1 MKTLYSILFIC
12 CSFFCATAQISQLQF
27 LAEEPLLCI
36 DSLTP
41 LIGYHNWEA
50 YQTLD
55 GTWNGP
61 RDSTICIS
69 LYHATEQYNPSILF
83 DEIDLSRPVYIRA
96 IFDSLP
102 VLAPHKVYYVYH
114 DQYASE
120 YQITDTTY
128 CENGWCEGIMVGIQ
142 TPADDVDSTDLS
154 NMKYYSQNFDEYG
167 NCSSIDMCVP
177 TELFDSLNY
186 LKEFVIKVKYD
197 GINNENSALVG
208 IFDFVST
215 NDCTILI
222 DSTYLADHYVPEN
235 DYYLNQGMTCYDNY
249 CYYGSA
255 SLIKWNGIGI
265 PSDTNMYY
273 LDVQAL
279 YDPSAQQIITIDIGD
294 SQGLI
299 FEPFTQIRGALVDGS
314 DSIRHTFHFNN
325 WGQFCLGYG
334 FFEFITAPGGTFS
347 HHKGMIATPF
357 GSCMRFEYNAT
368 LQISENASLH
378 YGMYGNGMLAMNAG
392 SKIDLQNNASLHL
405 GNIFSLWDYPGQ
417 TNPENIHI
425 YLKKGNALVFDPYS
439 SIVNKSLDH
448 RMKLVVHLQ
457 GGYLDISNLDEN
469 SKKHLVVEYDR
480 PNAQIEIL
488 SVYGNP
494 LADLNFT
501 LHSNESGIASAEIF
515 DLMGKKVMTLQ
526 LTLNEGFNQ
535 IQIPL
540 PSIATGTYVLQIAS
554 NKASTQTK
562 FMKE

>member
-12 CSFFCATAQISQLQF
+12 CSFYYSAAQIDQLQF
-27 LAEEPLLCI
+27 LSEEPLLCI
-36 DSLTP
+36 DSVTS

-69 LYHATEQYNPSILF
+69 LYHSTEIYNPSILF

-96 IFDSLP
+96 LFDSLP
-102 VLAPHKVYYVYH
+102 TLTPHKIYYVYH
-114 DQYASE
+114 NQFSSE
-120 YQITDTTY
+120 YEITDTTY

-142 TPADDVDSTDLS
+142 TPSDDVDSTDLS
-154 NMKYYSQNFDEYG
+154 NVKYYSQNFDEFG
-167 NCSSIDMCVP
+167 GCSTIDMCVP

-186 LKEFVIKVKYD
+186 LKEFIVKVKYD
-197 GINNENSALVG
+197 GINNANSTSVG
-208 IFDFVST
+208 AFDFIST
-215 NDCTILI
+215 SDCTSLV
-222 DSTYLADHYVPEN
+222 DSAFLVNHYSPLN
-235 DYYLNQGMTCYDNY
+235 TYYLTEGMSCFDGY
-249 CYYGSA
+249 CYLGSA
-255 SLIKWNGIGI
+255 ALIKWDGAGI
-265 PSDTNMYY
+265 PSDTNLYY
-273 LDVQAL
+273 LDVPAL
-279 YDPSAQQIITIDIGD
+279 YDPSNQQIITINIWD
-294 SQGLI
+294 SEGLI

-314 DSIRHTFHFNN
+314 DSVRHTLSINN

-334 FFEFITAPGGTFS
+334 FSEFITAPGGTFS

-357 GSCMRFEYNAT
+357 GSCMRFEYDAT
-368 LQISENASLH
+368 LRIAENASLH

-392 SKIDLQNNASLHL
+392 SKIDLQNNASLHF

-425 YLKKGNALVFDPYS
+425 YLKKGNSLVFDKYS
-439 SIVNKSLDH
+439 SIVNRSLDS

-469 SKKHLVVEYDR
+469 SKKHLVVEYNR
-480 PNAQIEIL
+480 PDAQMEIL
-488 SVYGNP
+488 SMYGNP
-494 LADLNFT
+494 LSDLNFT
-501 LHSNESGIASAEIF
+501 LHSNHSGIANADVF
-515 DLMGKKVMTLQ
+515 DAMGKKVMTVQ

-540 PSIATGTYVLQIAS
+540 PSIAAGTYVLQIAS
-554 NKASTQTK
+554 NMGSVQTK